1 MPDVSTEKRQ
11 QVKAA
16 AANAAVAANDT
27 AVVLGI
33 AGVVV
38 AGAGVGSGV
47 GAFAGVGVGATLAV
61 GSFAAWLIGNR
72 YQRIANDPP
81 RDDFDQVTE
90 SFARLLEDFVPA
102 EEPHAMVHRLAANQ
116 VLLCDA
122 LSAMLVS
129 LERFD
134 GALLAGDTDAANRQA
149 EAVHLNAQTAA
160 DLQDTTVGL
169 AATVNLLWID
179 AQDDL
184 AWDDVALEQVQQFHN
199 EAAGDPWQA
208 VMASVEDLTDND
220 PFSSVD
226 SSEDPILLTTEIPNQ
241 PQAIVGDEYI
251 AELAGLSETL
261 RELVVETQ

>member
-1 MPDVSTEKRQ
+1 MTDVSAERRQ
-11 QVKAA
+11 QAKTA

-38 AGAGVGSGV
+38 AGAGVASGV
-47 GAFAGVGVGATLAV
+47 GSLAGVGIGATLAV
-61 GSFAAWLIGNR
+61 GSFAAWLVGNR

-90 SFARLLEDFVPA
+90 SFARLLEDAVPS
-102 EEPHAMVHRLAANQ
+102 EEPHATVHRLAANQ

-122 LSAMLVS
+122 LAAMLMS

-134 GALLAGDTDAANRQA
+134 GAVMAGDADAANRQA

-160 DLQDTTVGL
+160 DLQDTITAL
-169 AATVNLLWID
+169 AGTVNQLWLD
-179 AQDDL
+179 NQDNL
-184 AWDDVALEQVQQFHN
+184 AWNDATLEQVQQLHG
-199 EAAGDPWQA
+199 EAAGDPFQA
-208 VMASVEDLTDND
+208 VMAGVEDLTDNN

-226 SSEDPILLTTEIPNQ
+226 SSEDPVLLATEIPSQ
-241 PQAIVGDEYI
+241 PQAIVGDQYV

-261 RELVVETQ
+261 RELAV

>member
-1 MPDVSTEKRQ
+1 MTDVDAEKRQ
-11 QVKAA
+11 QAKVA

-33 AGVVV
+33 AGVAV
-38 AGAGVGSGV
+38 AGAGAAT
-47 GAFAGVGVGATLAV
+47 GAGALAGVAVGATLAV
-61 GSFAAWLIGNR
+61 GSFTAWLIGNR

-81 RDDFDQVTE
+81 RDDCDQVTE
-90 SFARLLEDFVPA
+90 SFARLLEDEVPTD
-102 EEPHAMVHRLAANQ
+102 EPHATVHRLAANQ

-122 LSAMLVS
+122 LSALLVS

-134 GALLAGDTDAANRQA
+134 GAVLADDSDAANRQA
-149 EAVHLNAQTAA
+149 EAVQLNAQTAA
-160 DLQDTTVGL
+160 GLQDTVVAL
-169 AATVNLLWID
+169 AGTVNELWWNSQEI
-179 AQDDL
+179 L
-184 AWDDVALEQVQQFHN
+184 AWDDATLEQVLELHN

-226 SSEDPILLTTEIPNQ
+226 ASEDPVLLATQIPTQ
-241 PQAIVGDEYI
+241 AQAIVGDEYV

-261 RELVVETQ
+261 RELAV

>member
-1 MPDVSTEKRQ
+1 MTDVSAERRQ
-11 QVKAA
+11 QAKTA

-38 AGAGVGSGV
+38 AGAGVASGV
-47 GAFAGVGVGATLAV
+47 GSLAGVGIGATLAV
-61 GSFAAWLIGNR
+61 GSFAAWLVGNR

-90 SFARLLEDFVPA
+90 SFARLLEDAVPA
-102 EEPHAMVHRLAANQ
+102 EEPHATVHRLAANQ

-122 LSAMLVS
+122 LAAMLMS

-134 GALLAGDTDAANRQA
+134 GAVMAGDADAANRQA

-160 DLQDTTVGL
+160 DLQDTITAL
-169 AATVNLLWID
+169 AGTVNQLWLD
-179 AQDDL
+179 NQDNL
-184 AWDDVALEQVQQFHN
+184 AWNDATLEQVQQLHG
-199 EAAGDPWQA
+199 EAAGDPFQA
-208 VMASVEDLTDND
+208 VMAGVEDLTDNN

-226 SSEDPILLTTEIPNQ
+226 SSEDPVLLATEIPSQ
-241 PQAIVGDEYI
+241 PQAIVGDQYV

-261 RELVVETQ
+261 RELAV